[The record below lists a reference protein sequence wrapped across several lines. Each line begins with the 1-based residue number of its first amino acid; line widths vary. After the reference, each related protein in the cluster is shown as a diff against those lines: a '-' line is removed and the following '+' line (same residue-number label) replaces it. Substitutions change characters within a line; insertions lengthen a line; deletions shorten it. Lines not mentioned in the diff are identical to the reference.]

1 MHSDSEISRRTAL
14 PLWIAL
20 VLIVGFSVVSSVGFF
35 QSRDIIRS
43 KLVDEGL
50 PLTSD
55 NVYSEIQS
63 DLIRPILI
71 SSMIAHDTFV
81 RDWLLSGERDTSRIS
96 RYLAEIQDRQGA
108 VATFLVSEAT
118 RNYYYPGGILKAVS
132 DESPGDQWFSRV
144 RKLTQPYEINID
156 ADMAHRDALTVFI
169 NHRVTGPSGEFLGV
183 TGLGLP
189 LTSISS
195 NVERYEAKYRRRVLL
210 VDRDGLIL
218 ASGGDPATRSLP
230 LHSLPGMLQIADA
243 IIKETQRPSNHIYVV
258 DGNQRL
264 VNARYVPELGWHL
277 VVEQDVSA
285 ENAVANR
292 TLAISLLTS
301 LLAATTVLLLV
312 QALLVRY
319 RSHLERMVEA
329 SRIQM
334 NSESERVK
342 EQQQFMAMISH
353 EFRTPLAIIE
363 STLQN
368 LGRIEVHMP
377 EPVLSRWRKIGRA
390 SHRLHE
396 LVNNYLTMDRLRH
409 MDALPAATGINV
421 LELLSDLVKQ
431 GHWGNVSLDLPQTPA
446 QYVRGEMELLRVAVS
461 NLIGHARHLT
471 PRSHAVHVHG
481 RQQEGRFEILVF
493 NQSDGMPAPQKTDP
507 TESASG
513 RPARLPTDTLAWAL
527 VREISWLHG
536 GSAARHMTRG
546 GNIALRLTL
555 PLVEIPPPPSNIQT

>member
-1 MHSDSEISRRTAL
+1 MQSQSEISQRTAL

-20 VLIVGFSVVSSVGFF
+20 VLLMGFSVVCGVGFVL
-35 QSRDIIRS
+35 SRDIIRS
-43 KLVDEGL
+43 KLVNDAL

-96 RYLAEIQDRQGA
+96 RYLAAIQDRHGA

-118 RNYYYPGGILKAVS
+118 RSYYYPGGILKTVS
-132 DESPGDQWFSRV
+132 DDAAGDQWFSRV

-156 ADMAHRDALTVFI
+156 ADMAHRDAITVFI
-169 NHRVTGPSGEFLGV
+169 NHRITGPSGEFLGV

-189 LTSISS
+189 LTSIAG

-230 LHSLPGMLQIADA
+230 LHSLPGMLQVADT
-243 IIKETQRPSNHIYVV
+243 IIKETQHPTNHTYVV
-258 DGNQRL
+258 DGRQRL
-264 VNARYVPELGWHL
+264 VNARYVPELEWHL
-277 VVEQDVSA
+277 VVEQDISA

-301 LLAATTVLLLV
+301 LLAATTVLALV
-312 QALLVRY
+312 HALLRRY
-319 RSHLERMVEA
+319 RSRLESMVEA
-329 SRIQM
+329 SRMQIV
-334 NSESERVK
+334 SESERVK
-342 EQQQFMAMISH
+342 EQQQFMTMISH
-353 EFRTPLAIIE
+353 EFRTPLAIID

-396 LVNNYLTMDRLRH
+396 LVNNYLTMDRIRH
-409 MDALPAATGINV
+409 MDAVPAPAGVNV
-421 LELLSDLVKQ
+421 FELLGDLVKR
-431 GHWGNVSLDLPQTPA
+431 GHWDNVSLELQQSPNQC
-446 QYVRGEMELLRVAVS
+446 VRGERELLRIAAS
-461 NLIGHARHLT
+461 NLIGHAMHLT
-471 PRSHAVHVHG
+471 PRSHTVYVQA
-481 RQQEGRFEILVF
+481 RQLDGLVDILVF
-493 NQSDGMPAPQKTDP
+493 NQSAGMPTPLKTEP
-507 TESASG
+507 TDSSAE
-513 RPARLPTDTLAWAL
+513 RPARQPTDTLAWAL

-536 GSAARHMTRG
+536 GNAVKHMTGRG
-546 GNIALRLTL
+546 SIALKLTL
-555 PLVEIPPPPSNIQT
+555 PLSDISPPSP